1 MKKLG
6 FILLIVL
13 VASGCSSLKLVKLL
27 KQGDVEQPSFTSEI
41 PFEMRMG
48 LVVVKV
54 NINGKDYDFLVD
66 TGAPNLVSKE
76 LAAELKLEP
85 KVKQKAGDS
94 QGRKEVLEFAEMPE
108 MLIGGVHFIEMGAA
122 IADLK
127 RSNEIACLD
136 ADGFVGANLMKE
148 AVWQFDYERKVITV
162 SDSISAFDIP
172 ADAYRI
178 PFKPAASSTPLIDIT
193 YDGVTDNR
201 VTFDTGSN
209 GYFTGSPST
218 RKTLQGKGKLT
229 NSVVGYGANSSG
241 LYGMGDGDSLYTSMV
256 SETKL
261 GNLTIPEQLVSF
273 SPGAR
278 TLGTKFLQHYRVII
292 DWSTSE
298 IILIPTDTFVNN
310 TLEHFGISPFYKED
324 RLEVRMVM
332 LGSEADQL
340 GIKLGDR
347 ILEVNGNDTRVFT
360 KDMWCDVINNG
371 LVPEGENTLTLLIE
385 HEGED
390 LKVQLK
396 KKDLMKP

>member
-1 MKKLG
+1 MKQFTL
-6 FILLIVL
+6 ILLIVT
-13 VASGCSSLKLVKLL
+13 AISGCSSLKLVKLL
-27 KQGDVEQPSFTSEI
+27 KQGDVEQPSFTAEI

-48 LVVVKV
+48 LVIVKV
-54 NINGKDYDFLVD
+54 NIKGKDYDFLVD

-94 QGRKEVLEFAEMPE
+94 QGKKEELEFAEMPE

-127 RSNEIACLD
+127 RSNVIACLD

-148 AVWQFDYERKVITV
+148 AVWQFDYERQVITV
-162 SDSISAFDIP
+162 ADTISAFEIP
-172 ADAYRI
+172 ANAYRI
-178 PFKPAASSTPLIDIT
+178 PFTPAISSTPLIDIT
-193 YDGVTDNR
+193 YDGVTDTR

-209 GYFTGSPST
+209 GYFNSSPAI
-218 RKTLQGKGKLT
+218 RKELKGKGKLT
-229 NSVVGYGANSSG
+229 NSVVGYGSGSSG

-261 GNLTIPEQLVSF
+261 GNLTIPEQVVSF
-273 SPGAR
+273 NPGAR
-278 TLGTKFLQHYRVII
+278 TLGTKFLKHYRVII

-298 IILIPTDTFVNN
+298 IILIPTDDFVNN
-310 TLEHFGISPFYKED
+310 TYESFGISPLYNNEQ
-324 RLEVRMVM
+324 LEIRMVM
-332 LGSEADQL
+332 LGSEAAQM

-347 ILEVNGNDTRVFT
+347 ILEVNGEDTRVFT
-360 KDMWCDVINNG
+360 NDMWCDVLYDG
-371 LVPEGENTLTLLIE
+371 LVPEEEKMLTLLIE
-385 HEGED
+385 REGEN

-396 KKDLMKP
+396 KKDLMK